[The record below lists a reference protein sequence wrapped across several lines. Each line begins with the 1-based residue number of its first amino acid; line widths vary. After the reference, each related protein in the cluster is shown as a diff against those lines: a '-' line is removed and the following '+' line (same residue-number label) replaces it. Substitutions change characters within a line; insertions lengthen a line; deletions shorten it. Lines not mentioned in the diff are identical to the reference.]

1 MKMLKEQ
8 GQKGRDVMRILFSRK
23 EDNLDT
29 ARGIMN
35 GCIVSLAMWAGLI
48 TGMLVA
54 AYVMR

>member
-1 MKMLKEQ
+1 
-8 GQKGRDVMRILFSRK
+8 MRILFSRK

-35 GCIVSLAMWAGLI
+35 GCIVSLVMWAGLI